1 MMGVSPMLRQAEVT
15 HMVPRP
21 RLHLKQELST
31 FSGRR
36 SGGQVIEREA
46 ANTALVDHTTSFSI
60 PRGKT
65 LGVVGESC

>member
-1 MMGVSPMLRQAEVT
+1 
-15 HMVPRP
+15 
-21 RLHLKQELST
+21 LKQELST

-36 SGGQVIEREA
+36 SRGQVIERED
-46 ANTALVDHTTSFSI
+46 ANTALVDHTSFSI